1 MKTAI
6 IGSRNIT
13 NVDLS
18 RFLPIGTT
26 EIVSGGARGVDT
38 VAKEYANRNGL
49 KLTEFLPDYEHFGR
63 GAPLK
68 RNITIIENA
77 AKEPHIVDLANFLN
91 TMGADVRGAGTDV
104 IKIRGVEH
112 LHGCEYSI
120 IPDQIEAGTYMV
132 AAAATRGDVLIK
144 RYSEAS
150 REHFGKAYRM
160 RRHRHRI

>member
-18 RFLPIGTT
+18 RFIPSGTT
-26 EIVSGGARGVDT
+26 EIVSGGARDVDT
-38 VAKEYANRNGL
+38 VAKRYAVDHGL

-77 AKEPHIVDLANFLN
+77 DIVLAFWD
-91 TMGADVRGAGTDV
+91 GKSRGTKFV
-104 IKIRGVEH
+104 IENCRRRNIPIKIY
-112 LHGCEYSI
+112 L
-120 IPDQIEAGTYMV
+120 
-132 AAAATRGDVLIK
+132 AADFVQMA
-144 RYSEAS
+144 E
-150 REHFGKAYRM
+150 
-160 RRHRHRI
+160 